1 MAFIAGGFNR
11 IEQNFNA
18 TVAQTASSLLALAV
32 GSLVVPTAFHLASSA
47 GDVGIT
53 ELSRGTSVIL
63 LLVYASYLGFQLKT
77 HSALYN
83 IPSEKTPVR
92 SPPKQPA
99 QALVRG
105 SATIGQAAVTGN
117 NVTQP
122 GEDEEVPQPDLT
134 LWAALALLVG
144 STALVALCSD
154 CLVSSI
160 DHLVTSAG
168 ISRVFVGLVLIPI
181 VGNAAE
187 HATAVTVAV
196 KDKMDLSIGVA
207 VGSSM
212 QIALLVIPL
221 VVVLGWCLGIDEMT
235 LYFDG
240 FQVMILFVT
249 VLLVNY
255 LIQVCPPPFDPLFV
269 RTCRTDTL
277 QDGKSNYLEGNLLIA
292 LYLIIALAA
301 WFYPVDGTLSTASV
315 KR

>member
-11 IEQNFNA
+11 LEQNFNT

-32 GSLVVPTAFHLASSA
+32 GSLIVPTAFHLASTA

-53 ELSRGTSVIL
+53 ELSRGTSIIL

-77 HSALYN
+77 HSTLYN
-83 IPSEKTPVR
+83 APSEKTPVR
-92 SPPKQPA
+92 SPRKQPA
-99 QALVRG
+99 QALV
-105 SATIGQAAVTGN
+105 SSTATVGQAAVTGAG
-117 NVTQP
+117 VPASPQ
-122 GEDEEVPQPDLT
+122 DDDVEVPELT
-134 LWAALALLVG
+134 LWAALTLLAA
-144 STALVALCSD
+144 STVLVALCAE

-160 DHLVTSAG
+160 DHLVTSVG
-168 ISRVFVGLVLIPI
+168 ISRVFVGLVLLPI

-196 KDKMDLSIGVA
+196 KDKMDLSISVA

-212 QIALLVIPL
+212 QIALLVIPF

-255 LIQVCPPPFDPLFV
+255 LIQVCLPSFYSSIYH
-269 RTCRTDTL
+269 TNTT
-277 QDGKSNYLEGNLLIA
+277 A
-292 LYLIIALAA
+292 LGWEIE
-301 WFYPVDGTLSTASV
+301 LSRRQSARCVIPDHSSCSV
-315 KR
+315 VLSGGWRAI